1 MVDLTG
7 TALAAGLIGHFLGDW
22 FAQTSSMAMN
32 KETSWWWLLAHAAS
46 ASTVMLIVLQL
57 AMPDE
62 TMSNIAYALLC
73 GSSHF
78 VVDRRTLVRA
88 FMRWN
93 GWPQPLPFWG
103 VLALDQALHL
113 TFVAAGALLFY

>member
-1 MVDLTG
+1 MDLTG
-7 TALAAGLIGHFLGDW
+7 TALAAGLIGHMLGDW
-22 FAQTSSMAMN
+22 FAQTSKMALN

-46 ASTVMLIVLQL
+46 ASTVMLVALTL
-57 AMPDE
+57 ALPSE
-62 TMSNIAYALLC
+62 TTSNITYALLC

-88 FMRWN
+88 FMRSN